1 LAKTRFAYF
10 CQSCGYESA
19 KWLGKCPSCSQW
31 NTFVEEVL
39 EKANT
44 SIPNWKATST
54 TLQRANKPVKVADIT
69 FNEEHRL
76 LTPDKEFNRVLGGGI
91 VAGSL
96 VLIGGEPGIGK
107 STLML
112 QLALNMPGLK
122 VLYISGEESEHQIK
136 MRAERLEEVGS
147 RKSEVGSQK
156 LDGGAFKSEIEHPK
170 SEIEYKSEIEHP
182 KSEISRGCYILTE
195 TSTQNIFKQIEQLE
209 PDIVVVD
216 SIQTLYSAHIES
228 TPGSVSQ
235 VRECTAELLRFAKES
250 GTPVFLIGHITK
262 DGMIAGPK
270 ILEHMVDTVLQ
281 FEGDRHHVYRIL
293 RTVKN
298 RFGSSSELGIY
309 EMLGEG
315 LREVSNPSEI
325 LLSQRDEALSG
336 ITISTT
342 LEGMRPMMIETQ
354 ALVSP
359 SPYGTP
365 QRTATGFDTRRM
377 SMLLA
382 VLEKRCGFNLGA
394 KDVFLNITG
403 GIRVEDPAIDLGLAA
418 AIISSHEDIPVP
430 FKTCFA
436 GEIGLSGEIRAVN
449 RVEQRIAEAQKLG
462 FEQIFISK
470 YNLPSG
476 GHDKKGIDL
485 SRYKIDIK
493 IVSRIEEV
501 FGLLFG

>member
-1 LAKTRFAYF
+1 MAKAKIAYF
-10 CQSCGYESA
+10 CQSCGFESA
-19 KWLGKCPSCSQW
+19 KWLGKCPSCAQW
-31 NTFVEEVL
+31 NTFVEEII
-39 EKANT
+39 EKPNT
-44 SIPNWKATST
+44 SVPNWKANAST
-54 TLQRANKPVKVADIT
+54 TQQRANKPVPVADIV
-69 FNEEHRL
+69 FNEEHRI

-112 QLALNMPGLK
+112 QLALNMPNLK
-122 VLYISGEESEHQIK
+122 VLYVSGEESEHQIK
-136 MRAERLEEVGS
+136 MRAERLKETGNRNAEIGS
-147 RKSEVGSQK
+147 INLNSALNIPQ
-156 LDGGAFKSEIEHPK
+156 SEIGK
-170 SEIEYKSEIEHP
+170 
-182 KSEISRGCYILTE
+182 GCYVLTE
-195 TSTQNIFKQIEQLE
+195 TSTQNIFKQIEELE
-209 PDIVVVD
+209 PDLVVVD
-216 SIQTLYSAHIES
+216 SIQTLHSSHIES

-250 GTPVFLIGHITK
+250 ATPVFLIGHITK

-293 RTVKN
+293 RTIKN
-298 RFGSSSELGIY
+298 RFGSASELGIY

-325 LLSQRDEALSG
+325 LLSQRDEPLSG
-336 ITISTT
+336 ITISAT
-342 LEGMRPMMIETQ
+342 LEGMRPMLIETQ
-354 ALVSP
+354 ALVSI
-359 SPYGTP
+359 SAYGTP
-365 QRTATGFDTRRM
+365 QRTATGFDTKRM

-382 VLEKRCGFNLGA
+382 VLEKRCGFKLGA

-418 AIISSHEDIPVP
+418 AIISSHEDIPIP

-470 YNLPSG
+470 YNLPSSTQ
-476 GHDKKGIDL
+476 DKKKMDL

-493 IVSRIEEV
+493 AVSSIEEV